1 MMEKD
6 IEYMRL
12 ALIEAKKAYEHAE
25 VPVGAV
31 VVKDGEVISSAY
43 NLRETEGMSTAHAE
57 LLAIEGACKALGGWR
72 LSGCTLYVTLE
83 PCPMCAGA
91 IVNSRI
97 DRVVYGA
104 SDSVAGCL
112 GSVINFN
119 SYPFNH
125 AFDVRGGVLESE
137 CCELLKKFFDNK
149 RQEKRNIK
157 KYEVK

>member
-1 MMEKD
+1 MDMENRDFELMGKA
-6 IEYMRL
+6 IEL
-12 ALIEAKKAYEHAE
+12 AECAAKLGE
-25 VPVGAV
+25 VPVGALIV
-31 VVKDGEVISSAY
+31 DNKTGEIISAAH
-43 NLRETEGMSTAHAE
+43 NLRENKKMATAHAE
-57 LLAIEGACKALGGWR
+57 ILAIEEACAKRGDWR

-104 SDSVAGCL
+104 SDALAGCC

-125 AFDVRGGVLESE
+125 AFSLTCGVCEEECRALLQAFFKGRRG
-137 CCELLKKFFDNK
+137 
-149 RQEKRNIK
+149 
-157 KYEVK
+157 

>member
-1 MMEKD
+1 MNKENEALFDERFMREA
-6 IEYMRL
+6 IELARKAERL
-12 ALIEAKKAYEHAE
+12 GE

-31 VVKDGEVISSAY
+31 VVKDGEIISRAY
-43 NLRETEGMSTAHAE
+43 NTRERDRVATAHAE
-57 LLAIEGACKALGGWR
+57 LLAIEEACRVLGSWR

-97 DRVVYGA
+97 DRVVFGA
-104 SDSVAGCL
+104 SDVAAGCC

-125 AFDVRGGVLESE
+125 TFEITGGVCEDE
-137 CCELLKKFFDNK
+137 CRALLREFFAGK
-149 RQEKRNIK
+149 R
-157 KYEVK
+157 